1 MGPRLAGVDGCRLG
15 WVVATDDGVEVV
27 PALDDVLVQCD
38 AVGIDIPIGLPD
50 AGPRACDVEA
60 RRRLGPR
67 RSSVFPAPR
76 RALLPCRDWAAA
88 SGVSRQAFN
97 LLPKIAEVDA
107 LVTPALQDRVLEVHP
122 ELAFAALHGSRPMA
136 HPKRTALGRAERLT
150 ALALDDVP
158 RVRGA
163 APDDVLDALAVL
175 ASMRRWAAGRAEH
188 LGDGAVDARGLR
200 MEIWF

>member
-1 MGPRLAGVDGCRLG
+1 MGPRLAGVDGCRVG
-15 WVVATDDGVEVV
+15 WVVASDAGIEVV
-27 PALDDVLVQCD
+27 PALEDVIPRFD
-38 AVGIDIPIGLPD
+38 AIGIDIPIGLPES
-50 AGPRACDVEA
+50 GPRTCDVEA

-76 RALLPCRDWAAA
+76 RSLLACRDWAAA

-97 LLPKIAEVDA
+97 LLPKIVEVDA
-107 LVTPALQDRVLEVHP
+107 LLSSPMQDRVLEVHP
-122 ELAFAALHGSRPMA
+122 ELAFAALNAGAPMA
-136 HPKRTALGRAERLT
+136 HPKRTALGRAERLV
-150 ALALDDVP
+150 ALGLDDAP

-175 ASMRRWAAGRAEH
+175 ASMRRWAEGRAER

>member
-76 RALLPCRDWAAA
+76 RALLPCRDWAA
-88 SGVSRQAFN
+88 
-97 LLPKIAEVDA
+97 
-107 LVTPALQDRVLEVHP
+107 
-122 ELAFAALHGSRPMA
+122 
-136 HPKRTALGRAERLT
+136 
-150 ALALDDVP
+150 
-158 RVRGA
+158 
-163 APDDVLDALAVL
+163 
-175 ASMRRWAAGRAEH
+175 GRAEH
-188 LGDGAVDARGLR
+188 LRRGSVDARGLR
-200 MEIWF
+200 MEILF